1 MFKECNKL
9 IKLDLRNFET
19 NEVISMGFMFEDCT
33 ELKDLIIDMDKFKTD
48 KVTHMNRM
56 FSNCYNLEYVN
67 IEKFNFSKVIF
78 MNHMFENC
86 EKLKEIDL
94 SKLKLSNEQ
103 NVEINTYKIFD
114 NLIDI
119 SVKAN
124 NDIIDKF
131 KKEFKDIK
139 YIRI

>member
-1 MFKECNKL
+1 
-9 IKLDLRNFET
+9 
-19 NEVISMGFMFEDCT
+19 
-33 ELKDLIIDMDKFKTD
+33 
-48 KVTHMNRM
+48 
-56 FSNCYNLEYVN
+56 
-67 IEKFNFSKVIF
+67 